1 MHYNMVKRASRA
13 YLEEIAN
20 RAHEMP
26 EVYKCINT
34 LQETAFTINIPV
46 YQVMRTIHD
55 KGVAI
60 AGLPSHKIEEP
71 TKPFDIATNEV
82 ASSGNDVP
90 IATKLTDTILSS
102 HSNNLAIL

>member
-26 EVYKCINT
+26 EVYRCINT
-34 LQETAFTINIPV
+34 LQDTAFTINTPV

-55 KGVAI
+55 KGLAI

-71 TKPFDIATNEV
+71 IKPIDIATNEV
-82 ASSGNDVP
+82 ARKDYSRR
-90 IATKLTDTILSS
+90 K
-102 HSNNLAIL
+102 